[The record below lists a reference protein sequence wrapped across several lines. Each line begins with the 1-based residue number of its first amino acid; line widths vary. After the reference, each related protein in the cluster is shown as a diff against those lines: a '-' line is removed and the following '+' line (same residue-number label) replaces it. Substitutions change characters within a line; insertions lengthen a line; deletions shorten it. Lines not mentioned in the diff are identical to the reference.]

1 MHLIRFFLLSVV
13 FIDVLYSVFNLVNS
27 TKDTTSPFAS
37 LVVRAIPP
45 SFDPSPTPMMEL
57 DDPSEEDTESFTPT
71 PAVHSS
77 VMQNPVSVSQDD
89 PAVRTTEEESVHHP
103 TPSTQPEKAPVANNP
118 KTSLFESKLK
128 GSSSE
133 VTVRNVENKLQRK
146 WTVIGVKPNRGNVV
160 ERKRWS
166 IAEVK
171 PNPDAASQTKLI
183 PMFSSVVQVTHP
195 KPKPSF
201 TQAVAKLRST
211 TTTTKR
217 RTAMSS
223 ILSKRGFV
231 SPSEKRAKVVKAK
244 RSTKNYPFYALP
256 ASYDQ
261 PTGEDSQNPVLR
273 ADFMYKQYV
282 RRRCLVR
289 RPQQEYLLYDRMI
302 FSRMTKY
309 DFAHRPQATCRNARE
324 ITAYFDDNIEK
335 LFVSCKD
342 GGIFSHCQPFFLF
355 QYSSISQRCQP
366 FERQPYVDSPNVVN
380 TTLTTQF
387 SYHRLRRLT
396 HRLNRFNRFPFILQ
410 RWPGYVSVAIFVKQS
425 EVPALAEKM
434 AQFAAERRVIYT
446 VYVQKTID
454 PENPPFYMMPNKE
467 KRLYP
472 KGLYPLNILRDLAIE
487 SIHTTHFF
495 MIDADVFLSKTL
507 YANLRKY
514 ANLLTN
520 HKVVMF
526 IPLFEYANSAALQRC
541 YNTNDCD
548 QLWKQIPTVKED
560 LRIRYNKRQIVQF
573 GKKYHDITP
582 IQPWLRNEDSRPIP
596 SRFFEFMEPYG
607 VFSRSMYDPFYHPYF
622 IDYGG
627 DKQEYFIRMYNV
639 GSGRARRR

>member
-1 MHLIRFFLLSVV
+1 MHLIRFFLLFVV

-27 TKDTTSPFAS
+27 TKDTTSPFRLFRWVISRFAS

-77 VMQNPVSVSQDD
+77 VMQIPVSVSQDD
-89 PAVRTTEEESVHHP
+89 PAVRTTEEESVNHP

-171 PNPDAASQTKLI
+171 PNLDAASQTKLI

-217 RTAMSS
+217 KTAMSS

-231 SPSEKRAKVVKAK
+231 SPSEKRAKVAKAK

-261 PTGEDSQNPVLR
+261 PTGED
-273 ADFMYKQYV
+273 
-282 RRRCLVR
+282 
-289 RPQQEYLLYDRMI
+289 
-302 FSRMTKY
+302 
-309 DFAHRPQATCRNARE
+309 
-324 ITAYFDDNIEK
+324 
-335 LFVSCKD
+335 
-342 GGIFSHCQPFFLF
+342 
-355 QYSSISQRCQP
+355 
-366 FERQPYVDSPNVVN
+366 
-380 TTLTTQF
+380 
-387 SYHRLRRLT
+387 
-396 HRLNRFNRFPFILQ
+396 
-410 RWPGYVSVAIFVKQS
+410 
-425 EVPALAEKM
+425 
-434 AQFAAERRVIYT
+434 
-446 VYVQKTID
+446 
-454 PENPPFYMMPNKE
+454 
-467 KRLYP
+467 
-472 KGLYPLNILRDLAIE
+472 
-487 SIHTTHFF
+487 
-495 MIDADVFLSKTL
+495 
-507 YANLRKY
+507 
-514 ANLLTN
+514 
-520 HKVVMF
+520 
-526 IPLFEYANSAALQRC
+526 
-541 YNTNDCD
+541 
-548 QLWKQIPTVKED
+548 
-560 LRIRYNKRQIVQF
+560 
-573 GKKYHDITP
+573 
-582 IQPWLRNEDSRPIP
+582 
-596 SRFFEFMEPYG
+596 
-607 VFSRSMYDPFYHPYF
+607 VFSPDFGH
-622 IDYGG
+622 
-627 DKQEYFIRMYNV
+627 
-639 GSGRARRR
+639 A